1 MAKFSISSMKLT
13 CNRMPGSRHSLLYGV
28 IFTSALLLAGC
39 AAEVAVEVENKQA
52 TQEIAR
58 LSRPPGS
65 AYTGWRVF
73 QDRCAPCHGLEANG
87 TAIAPDLLPIVREMG
102 SRRFVGLVLQR
113 YDWNLPAGKAGSES
127 AARDALIEDIVQ
139 RKGPLITMPAWGGEP
154 RVNAHIVD
162 LFAYLSAR
170 ANGTQGP
177 GRPIP

>member
-1 MAKFSISSMKLT
+1 MAKFSTSSMKLT
-13 CNRMPGSRHSLLYGV
+13 CNRVPASRHVLLYGV
-28 IFTSALLLAGC
+28 IFTSALLFAGC

-52 TQEIAR
+52 KQEIAR

-73 QDRCAPCHGLEANG
+73 QDRCAHCHGLDASG

-113 YDWNLPAGKAGSES
+113 YDWNLPVGKSGSES
-127 AARDALIEDIVQ
+127 ATREALIEDIVQ
-139 RKGPLITMPAWGGEP
+139 RKGPLLTMPAWEGEP
-154 RVNAHIVD
+154 RVSAHIVD
-162 LFAYLSAR
+162 LFAFLSAR